1 MSTKTTNLELIKPD
15 GTDAPD
21 ILYINNN
28 MDKIDSAYK
37 DLQDDMKEVFQSVSN
52 GKALVASAITDMGVE
67 TASDATFQTMDE
79 NIRQIKSG
87 GEDMSIS
94 NSQGELFKSAE
105 VSQLE
110 MPTDSGMYTINSV
123 TASLTE

>member
-21 ILYINNN
+21 ISYINNN

-79 NIRQIKSG
+79 NIRQISG
-87 GEDMSIS
+87 GSTFQIGVSEVKLAKMIS
-94 NSQGELFKSAE
+94 SSEI
-105 VSQLE
+105 
-110 MPTDSGMYTINSV
+110 INSYILSSDINV
-123 TASLTE
+123 SNCSITLD